1 VARANLR
8 ASKGKYILTGLGI
21 AISSFFIAA
30 VIVLISSLQGT
41 VSASIGDVL
50 TKADNIVIS
59 AGANDQSNNSANIY
73 LDEETIKKIQEDP
86 SVASAWIDYQ
96 GSGKFG
102 ADKTTAYYNQA
113 PTSADA
119 FPFSIDGKLP
129 ANDSE
134 IMLSKVFA
142 QKHNLKTGD
151 KVTSQDIV
159 ASASDPSTT
168 DTKEY
173 TVSGLF
179 DGGFSSFSTA
189 RSVEG
194 SVPTTLAE

>member
-1 VARANLR
+1 MATTTLSTVARANLR
-8 ASKGKYILTGLGI
+8 ASKKKYILTGIGI

-59 AGANDQSNNSANIY
+59 AGANNQSNNSANIY

-134 IMLSKVFA
+134 IMLSTQE
-142 QKHNLKTGD
+142 QKQAGR
-151 KVTSQDIV
+151 
-159 ASASDPSTT
+159 
-168 DTKEY
+168 
-173 TVSGLF
+173 
-179 DGGFSSFSTA
+179 GGSC
-189 RSVEG
+189 
-194 SVPTTLAE
+194 L